1 MNELQWGVKLA
12 LYAVMGL
19 SVIAALGTVM
29 LPNLFRSALALIGV
43 LLGSAVIFLSLHAD
57 FLAAVQVLLYVG
69 AVMTLVIF
77 VIMLTQRLN
86 DKTLIQRN
94 SQSIAAAIASVVF
107 LFMLVKTILKTSWPI
122 PTSPVPPVEVS
133 DLGVALM
140 GEYVFPFE
148 VISVVLLATLVG
160 AIVIAKKDKP
170 A

>member
-19 SVIAALGTVM
+19 SIIAALGTVM
-29 LPNLFRSALALIGV
+29 LPNLFHSALALIGV
-43 LLGSAVIFLSLHAD
+43 LLGSAVIFLALHAD
-57 FLAAVQVLLYVG
+57 FLAAVQILLYVG

-77 VIMLTQRLN
+77 VIMLTERLN
-86 DKTLIQRN
+86 DKTLVQRN

-107 LFMLVKTILKTSWPI
+107 LFLTVKTILKTAWPV
-122 PTSPVPPVEVS
+122 PASPVPPVEVS
-133 DLGVALM
+133 DLGAALM
-140 GEYVFPFE
+140 GEFVFPFE
-148 VISVVLLATLVG
+148 VISVILLATLVG

>member
-122 PTSPVPPVEVS
+122 PTSPV
-133 DLGVALM
+133 
-140 GEYVFPFE
+140 
-148 VISVVLLATLVG
+148 
-160 AIVIAKKDKP
+160 
-170 A
+170 